1 MGGTTGAMGMSVP
14 SWNYTFRGNSADI
27 LASDSGKAQEVANY
41 LQQYPSTQ
49 VTLSGPDRR
58 YLRSVGEALRNAGVP
73 ASRIQ
78 RDAFTDPAINNDHR
92 VDVLVSN

>member
-1 MGGTTGAMGMSVP
+1 MGMSTP
-14 SWNYTFRGNSADI
+14 SWNYTFSGNRANI

-41 LQQYPSTQ
+41 VQQNPSTQ
-49 VTLSGPDRR
+49 ITLSGPDRR
-58 YLRSVGEALRNAGVP
+58 YLDSVGDALRNAGVP

-78 RDAFTDPAINNDHR
+78 RGSLTDPNVNNGHR